1 MRLVEE
7 NFGAT
12 QSKASNLAGREPEV
26 GQAHFTGTWAHR
38 AGLALLAQP
47 RASAS
52 RREYYYLPHRSLATP
67 ARGLPARFLAST
79 CLTLSRAFRRW
90 RPWTSRYCTRVAR
103 QPSWQGGANYLRSNK
118 RQSMIGAWCGA
129 DFPRQR

>member
-26 GQAHFTGTWAHR
+26 GQAHFSGTRAYR

-67 ARGLPARFLAST
+67 AGFHLLSFESRFSAMAFHGHHVTPRASPGSPVGT
-79 CLTLSRAFRRW
+79 A
-90 RPWTSRYCTRVAR
+90 
-103 QPSWQGGANYLRSNK
+103 
-118 RQSMIGAWCGA
+118 
-129 DFPRQR
+129 